1 MTEPPHHP
9 NESGSNATRDQAARF
24 EPKALRTYTPTQAVL
39 ARSAG
44 VYHWTPEGRRLYDFT
59 SGVLVAN
66 LGHNPEAWMTRFTD
80 YMGWRAHATGKA
92 LPSPPGFFSAL
103 TMTAYNAV
111 TGVES
116 EASRRLA
123 SVLQSRPGGGR
134 LEQVLWAA
142 SGSEAIQKAL
152 WAALARDHN
161 RDIILATRYGFHGK
175 KGLAGAV
182 TGCETDHDRDPRV
195 RFISFPRE
203 ECADV
208 SLRGSRFD
216 PAPYRRE
223 LEALASE
230 FGPRLSVL
238 ITEPYLGGGGSYHP
252 PKEYLQ
258 LLQQFCR
265 AHDIVFVL
273 DEVQSNF
280 GRTGD
285 LFAYETYGLEP
296 DVVVLG
302 KGLGNGV
309 PVAAAVGRAD
319 LFATLD
325 YGEGSDTWSANPLC
339 CAAVLATLDEFA
351 SRDVLGSSRRA
362 SAVIEEGLVR
372 LKELPFVARVRGEK
386 GGMVWGVETRD
397 HGGRGAS
404 EWANAIVLSCYRG
417 DGAEGI
423 HLLGPLAKKVI
434 RIAPPLVITEAE
446 AREAVALMG
455 RLLAPLGGITSP
467 V

>member
-1 MTEPPHHP
+1 
-9 NESGSNATRDQAARF
+9 
-24 EPKALRTYTPTQAVL
+24 
-39 ARSAG
+39 
-44 VYHWTPEGRRLYDFT
+44 
-59 SGVLVAN
+59 
-66 LGHNPEAWMTRFTD
+66 
-80 YMGWRAHATGKA
+80 
-92 LPSPPGFFSAL
+92 
-103 TMTAYNAV
+103 MTAYNAV

-123 SVLQSRPGGGR
+123 GVLQSRPGGAR
-134 LEQVLWAA
+134 LEHVMWAA
-142 SGSEAIQKAL
+142 SGSEAVQKAL
-152 WAALARDHN
+152 WAALGRDRK
-161 RDIILATRYGFHGK
+161 RDMVLATRYGFHGK

-208 SLRGSRFD
+208 SLRGAPFD

-230 FGPRLSVL
+230 FGPRLSAL

-265 AHDIVFVL
+265 DNDIAFIL

-296 DVVVLG
+296 DIVVLG

-319 LFATLD
+319 LFASLD

-351 SRDVLGSSRRA
+351 GRDVLASSRKA
-362 SAVIEEGLVR
+362 SAVVEEGLVR
-372 LKELPFVARVRGEK
+372 LKELPIVARVRGEK
-386 GGMVWGVETRD
+386 GGMVWGVEMCD
-397 HGGRGAS
+397 HAGRGAA
-404 EWANAIVLSCYRG
+404 EWANAAVLACYRG
-417 DGAEGI
+417 DGGEGI
-423 HLLGPLAKKVI
+423 HLLGPLAKKVL
-434 RIAPPLVITEAE
+434 RIAPPLVLTEAE
-446 AREAVALMG
+446 ARDALALMY
-455 RLLAPLGGITSP
+455 RVLAPLAG
-467 V
+467 

>member
-1 MTEPPHHP
+1 M
-9 NESGSNATRDQAARF
+9 
-24 EPKALRTYTPTQAVL
+24 L

-44 VYHWTPEGRRLYDFT
+44 AYHWTPEGRRLYDFT

-66 LGHNPEAWMTRFTD
+66 LGHNPESWMTRFTE
-80 YMGWRAHATGKA
+80 YMGWRAYATGKA
-92 LPSPPGFFSAL
+92 PPAPEGYFSAL
-103 TMTAYNAV
+103 PMTAYNAL

-123 SVLQSRPGGGR
+123 GVLQDRPGGQR
-134 LEQVLWAA
+134 LQHVMWAA

-152 WAALARDHN
+152 WAALAHDPARDM
-161 RDIILATRYGFHGK
+161 IVATRYGFHGK

-208 SLRGSRFD
+208 SLRGAAFD
-216 PAPYRRE
+216 PEPYRRE
-223 LEALASE
+223 LEALKHQ
-230 FGPRLSVL
+230 FGRRLGVL

-252 PKEYLQ
+252 PKAYLQ

-265 AHDIVFVL
+265 DNDLVFIL

-296 DVVVLG
+296 DIVVLG

-319 LFATLD
+319 LFAGLD

-351 SRDVLGSSRRA
+351 ARDVLGPCRRS

-372 LKELPFVARVRGEK
+372 LKQLPFVARVRGEE
-386 GGMVWGVETRD
+386 GGMVWGVETCD
-397 HGGRGAS
+397 HAGRGAA
-404 EWANAIVLSCYRG
+404 EWANAVVLACYRG
-417 DGAEGI
+417 DGNGADGV

-434 RIAPPLVITEAE
+434 RVAPPLVMTPEE
-446 AREAVALMG
+446 ARQATALMH
-455 RLLAPLGGITSP
+455 RLLAAALSEIGHG
-467 V
+467 